1 MAHPEPTP
9 SAGAGHLATL
19 FFSYSHKD
27 EPLRDQLDAQ
37 LAILKRQGVIE
48 AWHDRRI
55 GAGEEFAGLIDSHIN
70 SDDIIL
76 LLVSPDF
83 LASDYCYER
92 EMERAMERHEGGE
105 AIVIP
110 VILRACD
117 WRHTPFG
124 KLNAAPRDGRPITL
138 WPDRDQAMLEV
149 AQAVRM
155 AAAKVSAPRG
165 APTSP
170 PIPAAS
176 TKPDLE
182 VASSSNLQ
190 LAKRFTRHDRDAF
203 KDEAFEFLATFF
215 ERSLGELERRNSGV
229 RTRFRRVHA
238 DRFTAVAYRE
248 GEQDAGCTIF
258 TGASTFGGIAYY
270 GRADADGTA
279 FNENLTVEA
288 DDQSL
293 FLHPMGMATMF
304 RRRAPDDKLSAE
316 GAAELYWAMLIE
328 PLQRR

>member
-1 MAHPEPTP
+1 
-9 SAGAGHLATL
+9 LATL

-27 EPLRDQLDAQ
+27 EALRDQLDAQ
-37 LAILKRQGVIE
+37 FAILKRQGVIE

-55 GAGEEFAGLIDSHIN
+55 GAGEEFAGLIDSHVN

-92 EMERAMERHEGGE
+92 EMERAMERHDGGE

-117 WRHTPFG
+117 WHHTPFG
-124 KLNAAPRDGRPITL
+124 KLNATPRDGHPITL

-149 AQAVRM
+149 AQAVRA
-155 AAAKVSAPRG
+155 AAAKLSAPRE
-165 APTSP
+165 APTDPSA
-170 PIPAAS
+170 PAAS
-176 TKPDLE
+176 DKLGLE
-182 VASSSNLQ
+182 AASSSNLQ
-190 LAKRFTRHDRDAF
+190 LAKRFTPHDRDTF
-203 KDEAFEFLATFF
+203 KDEAFEFLAKFF
-215 ERSLGELERRNSGV
+215 ERSLGELELRNPGV
-229 RTRFRRVHA
+229 RTRFRRIHA
-238 DRFTAVAYRE
+238 DRFTAVGYRQ
-248 GEQDAGCTIF
+248 GERDAGCTIF
-258 TGASTFGGIAYY
+258 TGSSTFGGIAFY
-270 GRADADGTA
+270 GREDADGTA

-293 FLHPMGMATMF
+293 FLHSIGMATMF

-316 GAAELYWAMLIE
+316 GAAELYWEMFIE